1 MMGKW
6 SKATRKGAKGSK
18 EGQKWHPQQV
28 TVTTSCNDDDK
39 EADRSDEEY
48 VASAERDFKHQVRW
62 PNEHF
67 VKLLEV
73 AYLNHEYPMKHKLK
87 ECTMMKN
94 FLTLGALSK
103 GKKPRGDQ
111 GRRGMT
117 PFPREEVVMSIYSGP
132 ITHESRRKVKL
143 MSWEVNTMSPAT
155 PEYLR
160 WSKSLITFDQTDHLN
175 CVPMP
180 GRFPS

>member
-18 EGQKWHPQQV
+18 EGQKWRPQQV
-28 TVTTSCNDDDK
+28 TVRTSCNDDDK
-39 EADRSDEEY
+39 EADRSNEEY

-67 VKLLEV
+67 TKLLEV
-73 AYLNHEYPMKHKLK
+73 AYPNHEYPMKHKLK

-94 FLTLGALSK
+94 FLTSGALSM
-103 GKKPRGDQ
+103 GKKPEGDQ
-111 GRRGMT
+111 GKRGMT

-132 ITHESRRKVKL
+132 VTHESRRKVKL